1 MSSVKTERLLNLVI
15 CLLSTRRPLTKSQI
29 RQAVPQYADNTS
41 TEAFERMFERDK
53 DELRELGIPLV
64 TTSEDPLFE
73 DEIGY
78 RIDRDA
84 YALPQITFEPDE
96 LAVLGLASRVWQ
108 QASLAG
114 PATRALTKLTAL
126 GAPQDDGSLI
136 GLEPRVRTA
145 EPAFDALWA
154 AVRDRVPVRFTY
166 RTARTGEVAQRQ
178 VEPWGITSRSGKWYL
193 TGHDRDR
200 GAARVY
206 RLSRVEGDVEPL
218 GPAGSY
224 DVPAGHEPRVM
235 VGETVREAR
244 GAAPPRCAPAATP
257 PSRCAVAPARVTARG
272 RRLGRARGRVHRR
285 GDARR
290 GARRPRPGG
299 GRRRARRPA
308 RVRRPAAAR
317 RSWGSRWARDERV
330 GDRAAV
336 SAAGDGAVAAV
347 APGRAAGAGGHRVR
361 RVRAPAGEG
370 PRAAVRVRPARPP
383 ARRPHRGRLGGR
395 LRLPAQRRR
404 HRPPAAARR
413 RRGAGPDRRPAHA
426 HERARSRRPRRRQPR
441 PGQARGRRR
450 LGRRARRRR
459 PHRPRPQ
466 RRPRRARGLR
476 GRRPPPPPA
485 APGVPRAAPRRD
497 DPARR
502 RPHARAARRRPLVPR
517 GLVPPR

>member
-64 TTSEDPLFE
+64 ATSDDPLFE

-78 RIDRDA
+78 RIDREA

-166 RTARTGEVAQRQ
+166 RTARTGEVAERQ

-200 GAARVY
+200 DAGRVY
-206 RLSRVEGDVEPL
+206 RLSRVEGTVEPI

-224 DVPAGHEPRVM
+224 DVPEGHEPRVM
-235 VGETVREAR
+235 VGETVRD
-244 GAAPPRCAPAATP
+244 APAQTATV
-257 PSRCAVAPARVTARG
+257 R
-272 RRLGRARGRVHRR
+272 
-285 GDARR
+285 ARR
-290 GARRPRPGG
+290 GAAHSL
-299 GRRRARRPA
+299 RRRAASVTRVDTEWDELAVDYTDEEMLAEELVGLGPVVVAEAPA
-308 RVRRPAAAR
+308 ELRESVVRRLHAVVGEQVAAR
-317 RSWGSRWARDERV
+317 
-330 GDRAAV
+330 
-336 SAAGDGAVAAV
+336 
-347 APGRAAGAGGHRVR
+347 
-361 RVRAPAGEG
+361 
-370 PRAAVRVRPARPP
+370 
-383 ARRPHRGRLGGR
+383 
-395 LRLPAQRRR
+395 
-404 HRPPAAARR
+404 
-413 RRGAGPDRRPAHA
+413 
-426 HERARSRRPRRRQPR
+426 
-441 PGQARGRRR
+441 
-450 LGRRARRRR
+450 
-459 PHRPRPQ
+459 
-466 RRPRRARGLR
+466 
-476 GRRPPPPPA
+476 
-485 APGVPRAAPRRD
+485 
-497 DPARR
+497 
-502 RPHARAARRRPLVPR
+502 
-517 GLVPPR
+517 

>member
-29 RQAVPQYADNTS
+29 RQAVPQYADNNS

-108 QASLAG
+108 RASLAG

-166 RTARTGEVAQRQ
+166 RTARTGEVAQRS
-178 VEPWGITSRSGKWYL
+178 VEPWGITSRSGRWYL

-200 GAARVY
+200 GAGRVY
-206 RLSRVEGDVEPL
+206 RLSRVEGDVEPI

-235 VGETVREAR
+235 VGDTVREAPAR
-244 GAAPPRCAPAATP
+244 TATVRARRDAAQSLRRRSGAVTRVDDEWDELVVHYTDEEMLAEELVGLGPAVV
-257 PSRCAVAPARVTARG
+257 AVAPADLRDSVV
-272 RRLGRARGRVHRR
+272 RRLRAV
-285 GDARR
+285 
-290 GARRPRPGG
+290 
-299 GRRRARRPA
+299 
-308 RVRRPAAAR
+308 
-317 RSWGSRWARDERV
+317 V
-330 GDRAAV
+330 GEQ
-336 SAAGDGAVAAV
+336 AVA
-347 APGRAAGAGGHRVR
+347 R
-361 RVRAPAGEG
+361 
-370 PRAAVRVRPARPP
+370 
-383 ARRPHRGRLGGR
+383 
-395 LRLPAQRRR
+395 
-404 HRPPAAARR
+404 
-413 RRGAGPDRRPAHA
+413 
-426 HERARSRRPRRRQPR
+426 
-441 PGQARGRRR
+441 
-450 LGRRARRRR
+450 
-459 PHRPRPQ
+459 
-466 RRPRRARGLR
+466 
-476 GRRPPPPPA
+476 
-485 APGVPRAAPRRD
+485 
-497 DPARR
+497 
-502 RPHARAARRRPLVPR
+502 
-517 GLVPPR
+517 